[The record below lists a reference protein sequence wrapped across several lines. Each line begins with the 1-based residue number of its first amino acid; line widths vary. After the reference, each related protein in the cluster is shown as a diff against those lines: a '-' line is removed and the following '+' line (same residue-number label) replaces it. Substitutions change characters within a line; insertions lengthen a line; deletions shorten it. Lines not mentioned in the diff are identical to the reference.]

1 MKQFVC
7 ALMCLMG
14 ILGMK
19 SAHAQCMDSVPWG
32 TPLTF
37 NSSCC
42 WTGTPDNIWY
52 QNNIYGQIYDLGDT
66 TSDHRILSPWVQ
78 IPVSAAHDS
87 LMLMY
92 VTSSVC
98 HEDYSVCVTT
108 DGVHF
113 DTLFRG
119 WTPST
124 EDYDYDT
131 LYMGA
136 YAGQWVRIEI
146 CHYVLNSTY
155 VPDSACLSEN
165 MFGEMLFE
173 LIKLESTV
181 LPVATI
187 SVPERAYVGEGVQWM
202 ASLTRGS
209 HTGLS
214 YTWHST
220 LMGQTLTGDSVTMTY
235 TAAGVDT
242 VMMVASNAYGND
254 TVVNIIQVFDC
265 PGVITAHPWLV
276 NFETDYDCW
285 HSIAAGRWIMSGNS
299 VTAYGDGDKIFT
311 SPALVMPTDSTGL
324 RLYWKSKN
332 NRYSGY
338 VTYQVL
344 VTTTDRFDIGSYDTL
359 FSASQGTTQ
368 AQRSV
373 SLAEYAGDTV
383 YIAFRQKDQSNS
395 YIQISDVKMYNSVA
409 PMGTLEAPTYS
420 AAIGDTVRYTLH
432 LTQGDNVSYSW
443 HSALLDS
450 TISTIDSVLA
460 IVYPVPGSET
470 LTAMASNAH
479 GSLVLEKK
487 LGVYGCDT
495 ISVFPWSEDFVEKG
509 SDASYNACWEISGYS
524 RLADNNSYGYDEED
538 GSSSA
543 GSSKHDFMKSTTQWG
558 YMLTPPI
565 AVPAV
570 IEKNLSLWLEYFYS
584 LMAVVETEAGT
595 SDTVYSLDSREM
607 TMRRRPISLAPY
619 AGQTIRVRLLNTSNN
634 TYAGSLVDRIRVD
647 YDTVSVVVL
656 SAQGTTTTDSA
667 TLFVASQLRGF
678 VPGISYSWHSQVG
691 GTFVTN
697 ATGDSAWVTYSAGI
711 TGLDDTVSVTVT
723 NSYCSYT
730 TRRAIKI
737 IDCLPVD
744 TLPWVETFTD
754 GMPCWQKPAGSNWQA
769 VTDYGY
775 ESRCIISNSGS
786 DTMAHWVMSKAIT
799 LPADPALCPRL
810 FWDVAG
816 SNSTARHNY
825 GVWVTTSEDYTDT
838 LNYTLLYLDTNTHTS
853 FRFFD
858 HLSASLAAYAG
869 QTIHVAFRNIR
880 QQQTRL
886 YIDNV
891 TIRTTAEPV
900 VSIVAPAEVFT
911 TDPVDTAVAVLS
923 EGSSTGL
930 TYAWHSTMLGD
941 GTGSRFLLNYTTD
954 GTDTLTLVVTN
965 AYGRDTATAVIT
977 VKNCLAISTIPFEEG
992 FNTGA
997 DLSCWRNWNF
1007 GSHNYTPYT
1016 WHLTAQESH
1025 QAIGAEGY
1033 GSLSHFNSWLVSPA
1047 IVIPEDADGLNLDL
1061 DVYGSSSSNG
1071 GRGYVSYMDIL
1082 VSTTGAV
1089 NTSHFVD
1096 TLSRDFYLSRW
1107 EHVHLPLSAYAGQTI
1122 NIAFVNNTNN
1132 DDLLRNKGVWIDD
1145 LSIDYT
1151 YQPEADF
1158 THTAAMVGDTV
1169 RYTAITGNCVS
1180 DSISYT
1186 WHSTLMD
1193 STFSGKTISFVYDI
1207 AGDDTMQLIV
1217 TNAYGIDSVSKTV
1230 SVGSYPLPQM
1240 NQFVHPTIAE
1250 VGETAAFAL
1259 SLNNCS
1265 RNGLSVTLHSS
1276 LMDSTFAMEGSE
1288 NAASLY
1294 TLYILNVIYPSV
1306 GIDTIVV
1313 TASNIHGTT
1322 SDTAIVTVVDCSAR
1336 ALPYVED
1343 FEGLAATDWN
1353 VSGELP
1359 DCWNYRWVGS
1369 NAALA
1374 PHVITTDGYRY
1385 ISNIPDNALFFVAG
1399 GATGY
1404 SSSAVVRLPR
1414 FADSLQHLALALD
1427 YRFENSNCGTL
1438 TVGWFDSNEVF
1449 HTVRNLNGHQDSYLR
1464 DTILFAGHR
1473 TADYR
1478 IALWWEY
1485 GSSWYAA
1492 VVDNIEVFVDNS
1504 IPAPANLTVDS
1515 IGSTYARVTW
1525 DDVENATAYQVLI
1538 PGVLDTMV
1546 ASQPLTLSN
1555 LTVATAYTVR
1565 VAAIVDGDTG
1575 RYASTSFTTLCHITQ
1590 LPYNNDF
1597 SANSSINCWYTDY
1610 HTYVSYQ
1617 VLRADASSWENRYFA
1632 TQPIE
1637 APGNDLSVS
1646 FSMRVGSADTGYIVG
1661 GVMPIDGSAFTP
1673 IDTFRF
1679 ANDWQ
1684 SFSFSTVSAPD
1695 GWLRVAFCIPG
1706 QTSSNGLSL
1715 VLQMDDLLIDRI
1727 PSCPMPRGVR
1737 ATFDDA
1743 YTAHLEWQYGHS
1755 HSSPTTTLITLTD
1768 ATSGTTSLLT
1778 VQGTDTTIVADAPYH
1793 RYHAELRT
1801 LCGADTTEAV
1811 AIDFEPAPCTA
1822 PEAAVVVDTHSVTL
1836 SWARLG
1842 SENLWQVSYRPAG
1855 SSVWTFVDSLDVTTY
1870 TIGNLQQATDYELR
1884 VGSLCAQG
1892 DFLYGSIITATT
1904 LCGRFGLPY
1913 SYDFTTGKEGCWQVP
1928 SSVSASTS
1936 YSTGGARMDDYMAQP
1951 RPIVSPEIDHSL
1963 AGTVVRYSV
1972 HADRFYSSVVKAG
1985 VCDEGGANIMW
1996 LDTIVAA
2003 DGLNDY
2009 ILRLD
2014 TFTGEQRHLCFYGE
2028 FITMLCD
2035 VLVDSVAGCLPVTD
2049 LRLSHLSNA
2058 AATVS
2063 WTASDGA
2070 AAYAVWLDGVLQ
2082 GTTTG
2087 TTYTFAGLNSKTHYV
2102 AAVSPIS
2109 VAADTGVAVRKH
2121 FTTLCPP
2128 RILPYSMNFEN
2139 EYILDSI
2146 CWHTILYPYANH
2158 PTAGIYGTSQR
2169 ELFLGAV
2176 ASASSYDTRYRNFVC
2191 SPLLASEGQD
2201 VSVSFR
2207 AALYSFNA
2215 GSFLEVGIMPDPAD
2229 TAGFV
2234 AIGNVTPTSGGNT
2247 YIDHQFTIPAAALP
2261 QPFCLAFRFGGTLVR
2276 CYIDDVSITGA
2287 TAAIDDPDLP
2297 VCRLYPNPA
2306 TGSVTIESDKTCEVS
2321 LYDAMGRKVMLLRLT
2336 AGINNIDVS
2345 ALATGVYYLKPSDK
2359 KLIIKR

>member
-92 VTSSVC
+92 VASSVC

-165 MFGEMLFE
+165 MFGEILFE

-187 SVPERAYVGEGVQWM
+187 SMPERAYVGEGVQWM

-285 HSIAAGRWIMSGNS
+285 RSIAAGRWIMSGNS

-311 SPALVMPTDSTGL
+311 SPALMMPTDSTGL
-324 RLYWKSKN
+324 RLYWKAKN

-373 SLAEYAGDTV
+373 SLADYAGDTV

-450 TISTIDSVLA
+450 TIVTLDSVLS
-460 IVYPVPGSET
+460 IVYPFPGSET
-470 LTAMASNAH
+470 LTVTVSNAH
-479 GSLVLEKK
+479 GALSLETS
-487 LGVYGCDT
+487 LGVFDCDT
-495 ISVFPWSEDFVEKG
+495 ISTFPWIEDFVETG
-509 SDASYNACWEISGYS
+509 SDAGYSACWNISGYS
-524 RLADNNSYGYDEED
+524 HLADNQSYSYSEED
-538 GSSSA
+538 GSPST
-543 GSSKHDFMKSTTQWG
+543 GSSRHDFMKSTTYG
-558 YMLTPPI
+558 GFMFTPLI

-570 IEKNLSLWLEYFYS
+570 IEKNLSLWVEHFYS
-584 LMAVVETEAGT
+584 LKVVIETESGT
-595 SDTVYSLDSREM
+595 FDNVYSLNTRE
-607 TMRRRPISLAPY
+607 TIMRRRPISLEPY
-619 AGQTIRVRLLNTSNN
+619 AGQTIRVRLINN
-634 TYAGSLVDRIRVD
+634 TYSNNPMSIVDRIRID
-647 YDTVSVVVL
+647 YDTMPVIVL
-656 SAQGTTTTDSA
+656 SGQQKTTTDSA
-667 TLFVASQLRGF
+667 TLFVATQLRGF
-678 VPGISYSWHSQVG
+678 VPGLTYTWHSQVG

-711 TGLDDTVSVTVT
+711 TRSEDTVSVVAT
-723 NSYCSYT
+723 NAYGSGSAQ
-730 TRRAIKI
+730 RAIYVR
-737 IDCLPVD
+737 DCSPQT
-744 TLPWVETFTD
+744 TLPWRETFAD
-754 GMPCWQKPAGSNWQA
+754 GTVCWYKPEGSKFYDAIPYGNSAYERLRHLYLNTQKDTLGSW
-769 VTDYGY
+769 
-775 ESRCIISNSGS
+775 I
-786 DTMAHWVMSKAIT
+786 MSKAIEI
-799 LPADPALCPRL
+799 PADTNFGATL
-810 FWDVAG
+810 FWKVA
-816 SNSTARHNY
+816 SSDNYYHHLYSVLATTAD
-825 GVWVTTSEDYTDT
+825 DYTDT
-838 LNYTLLYLDTNTHTS
+838 ANYTVLYTDSSTHINFSNYDTRS
-853 FRFFD
+853 V
-858 HLSASLAAYAG
+858 SLAQYAG
-869 QTIHVAFRNIR
+869 QTVHVAIHNHGNHNVPGGIG
-880 QQQTRL
+880 L
-886 YIDNV
+886 YFDDIEV
-891 TIRTTAEPV
+891 RTTQVP
-900 VSIVAPAEVFT
+900 IVGVTADAST
-911 TDPVDTAVAVLS
+911 YYYGDTARFTATLQ
-923 EGSSTGL
+923 EGSTNGI
-930 TYAWHSTMLGD
+930 TYTWHSTMLD
-941 GTGSRFLLNYTTD
+941 STVTINSNLFTLNYTQS
-954 GTDTLTLVVTN
+954 GVDTVTVIATN
-965 AYGRDTATAVIT
+965 AYGSDTASVIVNSTIITQPQVTLQHTDANVGEPTVFTAVLNRCVT
-977 VKNCLAISTIPFEEG
+977 EG
-992 FNTGA
+992 
-997 DLSCWRNWNF
+997 
-1007 GSHNYTPYT
+1007 
-1016 WHLTAQESH
+1016 LT
-1025 QAIGAEGY
+1025 
-1033 GSLSHFNSWLVSPA
+1033 
-1047 IVIPEDADGLNLDL
+1047 
-1061 DVYGSSSSNG
+1061 
-1071 GRGYVSYMDIL
+1071 
-1082 VSTTGAV
+1082 
-1089 NTSHFVD
+1089 
-1096 TLSRDFYLSRW
+1096 
-1107 EHVHLPLSAYAGQTI
+1107 
-1122 NIAFVNNTNN
+1122 
-1132 DDLLRNKGVWIDD
+1132 
-1145 LSIDYT
+1145 
-1151 YQPEADF
+1151 
-1158 THTAAMVGDTV
+1158 
-1169 RYTAITGNCVS
+1169 
-1180 DSISYT
+1180 YT
-1186 WHSTLMD
+1186 WHSTLLD
-1193 STFSGKTISFVYDI
+1193 TTITLNYNLLSINYPSTGVD
-1207 AGDDTMQLIV
+1207 
-1217 TNAYGIDSVSKTV
+1217 TV
-1230 SVGSYPLPQM
+1230 SV
-1240 NQFVHPTIAE
+1240 IA
-1250 VGETAAFAL
+1250 T
-1259 SLNNCS
+1259 N
-1265 RNGLSVTLHSS
+1265 
-1276 LMDSTFAMEGSE
+1276 
-1288 NAASLY
+1288 
-1294 TLYILNVIYPSV
+1294 IY
-1306 GIDTIVV
+1306 G
-1313 TASNIHGTT
+1313 
-1322 SDTAIVTVVDCSAR
+1322 SDTAVAVVSVQNCAPR
-1336 ALPYVED
+1336 VLPYYEN
-1343 FEGLAATDWN
+1343 FEGIVSTDAATAG
-1353 VSGELP
+1353 SLP
-1359 DCWNYRWVGS
+1359 DCWNYYWNGS
-1369 NAALA
+1369 NAGYA
-1374 PHVITTDGYRY
+1374 PHVITTGGYQY
-1385 ISNIPDNALFFVAG
+1385 MNDIPDNALFFVAG
-1399 GATGY
+1399 SSTGY
-1404 SSSAVVRLPR
+1404 GSTSIVYLPR

-1427 YRFENSNCGTL
+1427 YRFENSNRGTL

-1449 HTVRNLNGHQDSYLR
+1449 HTVRNLNGHQGSYVR
-1464 DTILFAGHR
+1464 DTIFFAGHR

-1515 IGSTYARVTW
+1515 IGATYARVTW

-1597 SANSSINCWYTDY
+1597 SANSSINCWYTD

-1617 VLRADASSWENRYFA
+1617 VLMADASSWENRYFA

-1661 GVMPIDGSAFTP
+1661 GVMPIDGSAFIP

-1811 AIDFEPAPCTA
+1811 AIDFEPAPCTV
-1822 PEAAVVVDTHSVTL
+1822 PEATVVVDTHSVTL

-1892 DFLYGSIITATT
+1892 DILYGSIITATT

-1928 SSVSASTS
+1928 NYLSASTS

-2028 FITMLCD
+2028 FITLLCD

-2049 LRLSHLSNA
+2049 LRLSHLSNV

-2139 EYILDSI
+2139 EYRLDSI
-2146 CWHTILYPYANH
+2146 CWHTILYPYADH

-2215 GSFLEVGIMPDPAD
+2215 ESFLEVGIMPDPAD

-2287 TAAIDDPDLP
+2287 TAAIDDADLP

-2321 LYDAMGRKVMLLRLT
+2321 LYDAMGRNVMLLRLT

-2345 ALATGVYYLKPSDK
+2345 ALATGVYYLKPSDR